1 MSVLS
6 EQNCDVHLHAE
17 IEVLKQALADKT
29 TQLIAMETAC
39 LRESDR
45 QVELEDSIIAWQD
58 KYDRLYESHKRVQKV
73 NQNLEDK
80 LLKLVDRNSGERAQL
95 TSDVATLS
103 VRLAQANYN
112 IANLQREIE
121 RYKMDMSLAI
131 QLLQCKPDSFVS
143 QKISSLPAE
152 IQSKVASYM
161 RLDTNSHSDSEGS
174 TSGTVDG
181 TTRSYRVLPASDS
194 PPPLCPFPPTAMV
207 YSMRGLDA
215 AQNPEVR
222 DQVITPSMMSKF
234 LEDEL
239 KSSEL
244 KHCESCQCNTKDLT
258 VLPDTQKTYTIGT
271 QTLLHGDANNSLCL
285 RCNSNLNSPS
295 RTNSPYIM
303 KLVKSSDSVI
313 SETKSSVSN
322 STQNEKLFTPAKK
335 EELMV
340 NPILGHHRIC
350 DRTSLKSPLEPLTD
364 PADVAEADKVAVILP
379 QTPGTKTPK
388 SISSPDKGPG
398 TMGST
403 NSLWSKTSS
412 SEGNKMF
419 ETFNRNLIKTIKSE
433 NPKINGPRLCSV
445 RIQNGSTNILLDGVE
460 TSPTPVIYTR
470 RQRFL
475 DEELDDTKD
484 VITNQ
489 GSSCDTAKISM
500 VMANGNKTD
509 SEKCLEAAQGVG
521 EDTKEAVK
529 KFMKSTGTQS
539 SSVSSDTEMQETVLL
554 RRQQLTRVAE
564 WVQTTQLDRRTTPP
578 DASPG
583 VNNNIERPLTEEEH
597 NAETHCDDRE
607 VSGDQ
612 STTVVEVSPQC
623 VNGNERIPPANPVD
637 LAQMEYNVKQF
648 LLKQNEWSIHN
659 KNTAPLVSKPH
670 RTETNL

>member
-17 IEVLKQALADKT
+17 IEVLKQALADKQ
-29 TQLIAMETAC
+29 TQLVAMETAC

-174 TSGTVDG
+174 TSGTADA
-181 TTRSYRVLPASDS
+181 TRSYRVLPATDS

-215 AQNPEVR
+215 AQGQDAR

-244 KHCESCQCNTKDLT
+244 KHCESCQCTTKDLT
-258 VLPDTQKTYTIGT
+258 VLPDTQKTYSVGT
-271 QTLLHGDANNSLCL
+271 QTLLHGEANNALCL

-335 EELMV
+335 DELMV

-364 PADVAEADKVAVILP
+364 PSDVAEDKQAALP
-379 QTPGTKTPK
+379 TPDKTPK
-388 SISSPDKGPG
+388 SISSPDKGPA

-412 SEGNKMF
+412 SEGHKMF
-419 ETFNRNLIKTIKSE
+419 ETFNKNLIKTIKSE

-445 RIQNGSTNILLDGVE
+445 RIQNGSTNILLDGAE
-460 TSPTPVIYTR
+460 ASPTPVVYTR

-475 DEELDDTKD
+475 DEELDDAKD
-484 VITNQ
+484 VITT
-489 GSSCDTAKISM
+489 GEAKISM

-509 SEKCLEAAQGVG
+509 SEKCLEAAS
-521 EDTKEAVK
+521 EMDKEAK
-529 KFMKSTGTQS
+529 KVKSTGTQS
-539 SSVSSDTEMQETVLL
+539 SSVSSDTELQETVML

-564 WVQTTQLDRRTTPP
+564 WVQTTQLDIRTPP
-578 DASPG
+578 DASPS
-583 VNNNIERPLTEEEH
+583 VNNNMERQPEV
-597 NAETHCDDRE
+597 NCDA
-607 VSGDQ
+607 
-612 STTVVEVSPQC
+612 P
-623 VNGNERIPPANPVD
+623 NGNKETPVD

-659 KNTAPLVSKPH
+659 RSAQPVGKPH